1 MCQPIVYQLCQN
13 ERGIMMLKK
22 QTVWLLTM
30 LSLMIVLSAYYL
42 MSDKED
48 FAYIQT
54 EQEVNQENGD
64 EAGEEEGE
72 DVEIDEMAEVE
83 SDDVLTMIRMEMD
96 DERSMKKDRLKE
108 IVASSNATTVE
119 INEAL
124 DEMDTLDSL
133 SSKERILQETI
144 TANNDNFEDVLVRA
158 ESDKV
163 HVDIITEELEKK
175 DAAKIMR
182 EVQDEIGN
190 VPVDV
195 KYRGQTD

>member
-1 MCQPIVYQLCQN
+1 
-13 ERGIMMLKK
+13 MMLKK